1 MHRILLLIDK
11 IYSIFVMTDKTN
23 DNLNM
28 THQSTRIGK
37 QKITIKND
45 RQNDLFKS
53 TDVIINK
60 FVFKLHI
67 EMK

>member
-45 RQNDLFKS
+45 RQNDF
-53 TDVIINK
+53 VQINRCHYRQIC
-60 FVFKLHI
+60 FQATY
-67 EMK
+67 